1 MEGIMVLASG
11 MLIAVM
17 LGINGS
23 LANLVGNNM
32 SVFLIHF
39 TGLIVICLG
48 ILVKGKKIRYSK
60 ELPLYFYFTGFLGV
74 AVVACNVATFKNIGI
89 SNTIALGLT
98 GQVFFSALID
108 HYGLFNREKD
118 RIGIH
123 KLIGFVFIFI
133 GICLV
138 V

>member
-1 MEGIMVLASG
+1 MEGIMILVSG
-11 MLIAVM
+11 VLIAIM

-48 ILVKGKKIRYSK
+48 MLLKGEKIKYSK
-60 ELPLYFYFTGFLGV
+60 ELPFYFYFTGFLGV
-74 AVVACNVATFKNIGI
+74 SIVACNVATFKNIGI

-108 HYGLFNREKD
+108 NFGLFNREKNK
-118 RIGIH
+118 IGLH
-123 KLIGFVFIFI
+123 KIIGFVFIFA

>member
-1 MEGIMVLASG
+1 MEGIMILVSG
-11 MLIAVM
+11 VLIAIM

-23 LANLVGNNM
+23 LANLVGDNM

-48 ILVKGKKIRYSK
+48 MLLKGEKIRYSK
-60 ELPLYFYFTGFLGV
+60 ELPFYFYFTGFLGV
-74 AVVACNVATFKNIGI
+74 TIVACNVATFKNIGI

-108 HYGLFNREKD
+108 NFGLFNREKNK
-118 RIGIH
+118 IGLH
-123 KLIGFVFIFI
+123 KIIGFVFIFA

>member
-1 MEGIMVLASG
+1 MEGIMIFASG
-11 MLIAVM
+11 MLIAIM
-17 LGINGS
+17 LGVNGS

-48 ILVKGKKIRYSK
+48 ILLKGGKIKYSK
-60 ELPLYFYFTGFLGV
+60 ELPFYFYLTGFLGV
-74 AVVACNVATFKNIGI
+74 TIVACNVATFKNIGI

-108 HYGLFNREKD
+108 HFGLFNREKNK
-118 RIGIH
+118 ISLH
-123 KLIGFVFIFI
+123 KVIGFVFIFG